1 MKYLIEQFYFA
12 FVAIAAVGFSYVVCS
27 KINLDSIL
35 GLVIKSGITV
45 IISGSILLV
54 GLLTSK
60 RRQAVLGF
68 MSLVLQRRSV

>member
-1 MKYLIEQFYFA
+1 MKYLMEQFYFA
-12 FVAIAAVGFSYVVCS
+12 FVAIAAVGCSYVVCS
-27 KINLDSIL
+27 KISLDNIL
-35 GLVIKSGITV
+35 GLVIKGGITV

-68 MSLVLQRRSV
+68 MSQVLQRRNV